1 MYTDLFDSEF
11 IGKITELKNNL
22 QGLTDEIK
30 NLAAATKSE
39 LSATSASADAI
50 SQLAS
55 RVAALEQA
63 YQSAQRAQQA
73 TNSVIKGTSTLTDDE
88 RQSIEALVKSLENW
102 RLQWATNIK
111 QIDVAN
117 KSYNE
122 LKASY
127 NAIVEQLNRMTD
139 AERSST
145 AAGQNM
151 TAQAHEIMNALKN
164 MDNQYK
170 KAAQGANTLSE
181 ALKRFPKL
189 QQFEATN
196 IENFT
201 AQVNNLR
208 AATDQTLPAIDMQKK
223 SYNELY
229 ATYNVLKDAL
239 NGMTTEQ
246 RESTA
251 AGQSMTKQAH
261 DLMEQLNKLQQAT
274 GKYTLNVGNYASA
287 FDGFG
292 YSIQQVL
299 REIPSATTLNQF
311 FLAISNNIPMVADQI
326 RKFRAEQTQLQKEHD
341 AAMVAGNKEAAEAI
355 AAQYQSLGKK
365 IISSIWNVQSAILI
379 VLLALKNY
387 GSDLWHWF
395 VGLFKEVLEITQK
408 IKDSMEKIRFSI
420 QVRKDIS
427 EVKTELELLLKKMD
441 ETTRGTEG
449 WRNVIARINELTNG
463 TLDYIKATPEEVKKV
478 TQAYIE
484 QAKQLAINK
493 RVVERLAESELAAVT
508 KRGVVETI
516 VAEVQRRSEIFRK
529 TGEVTQLSAQAFG
542 EIASALEIS
551 DDNLDEFQK
560 KLEIYTRPGMQ
571 AKNAK
576 RFGKAAQ
583 YINDLIGSQY
593 AILSENMKNYYEELL
608 KPIPVNEV
616 KKETE
621 KALKSN
627 FQLLDD
633 MYEEWLQNR
642 YKTIQDAFE
651 RETAMENDRFELQYK
666 KYIYEY
672 TKRLENLKTA
682 LKKGVVTQEQYDQ
695 HLLDLQE
702 QMGVKVEENYS
713 EQYQNDAAQFKKDL
727 DNKLITEKQYE
738 RMMIEL
744 QIQHKDEMIV
754 TQTSL
759 YGIIQGITQEHE
771 NKIREIVT
779 KSHKQTLDSL
789 KASEEAKIKAIKD
802 TAETEIQ
809 YQKKRVKNAQD
820 EIHNNK
826 IATQNIEVYE
836 RAIAKLNEELL
847 KLNALYDALLV
858 KTPFDTEAKQETEE
872 KIKEAIES
880 YRKLINKEIT
890 KYSTSQQTKK
900 IGSLWDIVGGG
911 INFSEDFKK
920 SVLEKMGIDA
930 SKLTEEEM
938 GGLFQ
943 NWIDETE
950 AAFGDWADKIKDTLS
965 SLLDAWVE
973 YYEAKAAA
981 AAEDTE
987 AAKEEYEKQKAL
999 LEAGYASS
1007 IEKEW
1012 AAYQEKKRI
1021 QKQAEKEAEL
1031 WNERQRQL
1039 SQLETVASLGTAIAN
1054 LFKSLTASG
1063 AVGVA
1068 IATAASAALLGAFT
1082 QARQQAN
1089 SVVKYGAGHVETI
1102 QGGSHASG
1110 HDSPLAYDSQGR
1122 ERRVEGGEMFA
1133 VINRKAVGRY
1143 GNGMIEDVINSIN
1156 AMNYKGVDAVKVAM
1170 VGTDLSKIE
1179 RNLDTL
1185 VGNSDGRVMMDADG
1199 NMIVKRNNLTKK
1211 ISFQRTALS

>member
-1 MYTDLFDSEF
+1 MDSQILYTDLFDSEF
-11 IGKITELKNNL
+11 IGKVTELKNNL

-50 SQLAS
+50 NQLAS

-73 TNSVIKGTSTLTDDE
+73 TNSAIKGTSTLTDDE

-127 NAIVEQLNRMTD
+127 NAIVEQLNLMTD
-139 AERSST
+139 TERSNT

-196 IENFT
+196 IVNFT

-326 RKFRAEQTQLQKEHD
+326 IKFKAEQKHLHEEANK
-341 AAMVAGNKEAAEAI
+341 AIIAGNNEAAEAI
-355 AAQYQSLGKK
+355 EKRYQSLGKK
-365 IISSIWNVQSAILI
+365 IVSSVNNWQSAILI
-379 VLLALKNY
+379 ALLVLKNY
-387 GSDLWHWF
+387 GSQFINWIA
-395 VGLFKEVLEITQK
+395 GLFNK
-408 IKDSMEKIRFSI
+408 IKELSQKTKDEIDKIGFFS
-420 QVRKDIS
+420 QVRKDVAN
-427 EVKTELELLLKKMD
+427 VKTELELLMKKMD
-441 ETTRGTEG
+441 ETTKGTDE
-449 WRNVIARINELTNG
+449 WRKIILRVNELTKGN
-463 TLDYIKATPEEVKKV
+463 LDYIKATPEEVRKI
-478 TQAYIE
+478 TNAYIE
-484 QAKQLAINK
+484 QAKQIAINR
-493 RVVERLAESELAAVT
+493 RVVERLAESQENLIVRQDVVKMIQEEQKRRMREIAAT
-508 KRGVVETI
+508 GGSEMRESI
-516 VAEVQRRSEIFRK
+516 VAQTAAYLGIKKETDEFEQWSKSLEKYTRRRIN
-529 TGEVTQLSAQAFG
+529 SAQ
-542 EIASALEIS
+542 SVS
-551 DDNLDEFQK
+551 DFLNSWK
-560 KLEIYTRPGMQ
+560 P
-571 AKNAK
+571 
-576 RFGKAAQ
+576 
-583 YINDLIGSQY
+583 
-593 AILSENMKNYYEELL
+593 ILSEDLQKEYEAML
-608 KPIPVNEV
+608 KPVPEEIT
-616 KKETE
+616 KGDGAKQ
-621 KALKSN
+621 LKSN

-651 RETAMENDRFELQYK
+651 RETAMENDRFELQYR

-682 LKKGVVTQEQYDQ
+682 LKKGVVTQGQYDQ

-713 EQYQNDAAQFKKDL
+713 EQYQRDAAQFKKDL

-744 QIQHKDEMIV
+744 QIQHKDEMII
-754 TQTSL
+754 TETSTN
-759 YGIIQGITQEHE
+759 GIIQGLMQEHYDKLFDIE
-771 NKIREIVT
+771 DKF
-779 KSHKQTLDSL
+779 
-789 KASEEAKIKAIKD
+789 SEEEIKKAQEIETTKLKLLEDYTERQLKI
-802 TAETEIQ
+802 
-809 YQKKRVKNAQD
+809 QKKRVKNAQD
-820 EIHNNK
+820 EIYNNK
-826 IATQNIEVYE
+826 VVTQNINTYTDAVK
-836 RAIAKLNEELL
+836 KL
-847 KLNALYDALLV
+847 
-858 KTPFDTEAKQETEE
+858 KQELETIDIPDEGKTQKE
-872 KIKEAIES
+872 IQDKIKKYTE
-880 YRKLINKEIT
+880 KINKEIA

-900 IGSLWDIVGGG
+900 IGSLWDIMGGG

-920 SVLEKMGIDA
+920 GVLQKMGIDTG
-930 SKLTEEEM
+930 LIQDQEIID
-938 GGLFQ
+938 GLFQ

-1054 LFKSLTASG
+1054 LFKSLTAGG

-1068 IATAASAALLGAFT
+1068 IAAAASAALLGAFT

-1089 SVVKYGAGHVETI
+1089 SVVKYGAGHVEMI
-1102 QGGSHASG
+1102 GGGSHASG
-1110 HDSPLAYDSQGR
+1110 HDSPLAVDSKGR
-1122 ERRVEGGEMFA
+1122 QRRVEGGEMFA

-1156 AMNYKGVDAVKVAM
+1156 AMNYKSVDAVKVAM

-1199 NMIVKRNNLTKK
+1199 NMIVKRNNFTKK

>member
-1 MYTDLFDSEF
+1 MDSQILYTDLFDSEF
-11 IGKITELKNNL
+11 IGKVTELKNNL

-88 RQSIEALVKSLENW
+88 RQSIEALVKNLENW

-139 AERSST
+139 AERSNTS
-145 AAGQNM
+145 AGQNM

-181 ALKRFPKL
+181 ALRRFPKL

-326 RKFRAEQTQLQKEHD
+326 RKFYAEQADLKKRYD
-341 AAMVAGNKEAAEAI
+341 AAMLAGNKETADAI
-355 AAQYQSLGKK
+355 ATGFMSFGKK
-365 IISSIWNVQSAILI
+365 LTSSVLNWQSAILGI
-379 VLLALKNY
+379 TLLLKTY
-387 GSDLWHWF
+387 GSDIWHWF
-395 VGLFKEVLEITQK
+395 VGLFGK
-408 IKDSMEKIRFSI
+408 IKELAQKTKDEIDKIGFFA
-420 QVRKDIS
+420 QVRKDVAN
-427 EVKTELELLLKKMD
+427 VKTELELLMQKMD
-441 ETTRGTEG
+441 ETTKGTDE
-449 WRNVIARINELTNG
+449 WRKIILRVNELTKGN
-463 TLDYIKATPEEVKKV
+463 LDYIKATPEEVRKV
-478 TQAYIE
+478 TNAYIE
-484 QAKQLAINK
+484 QAKQLAINR
-493 RVVERLAESELAAVT
+493 RVVEKIAESEENLMIQGDITRILTPLYTKLGRNLVFDKDSPIIKEAIEKTAAAM
-508 KRGVVETI
+508 GI
-516 VAEVQRRSEIFRK
+516 
-529 TGEVTQLSAQAFG
+529 
-542 EIASALEIS
+542 
-551 DDNLDEFQK
+551 
-560 KLEIYTRPGMQ
+560 
-571 AKNAK
+571 
-576 RFGKAAQ
+576 
-583 YINDLIGSQY
+583 
-593 AILSENMKNYYEELL
+593 
-608 KPIPVNEV
+608 
-616 KKETE
+616 KKETDEFKKWSDAVE
-621 KALKSN
+621 KSLTETATKNKRNVLDLMKSWVPTLSDDLRKDYEAMLKPLPEEKTKGDGTKQLKSN

-633 MYEEWLQNR
+633 MYEEWLENR

-651 RETAMENDRFELQYK
+651 RETAMENDRFELQYR

-682 LKKGVVTQEQYDQ
+682 LNKGIITQEQYDQ

-713 EQYQNDAAQFKKDL
+713 EQYQKDAAQFKKDL

-771 NKIREIVT
+771 DKIREIVT

-858 KTPFDTEAKQETEE
+858 KTPFDTEAKQETEK

-880 YRKLINKEIT
+880 YQKSINKEIT

-911 INFSEDFKK
+911 INFSENFKK
-920 SVLEKMGIDA
+920 SVLEKMGIDTGLIQDQ
-930 SKLTEEEM
+930 KIID
-938 GGLFQ
+938 GLFQ

-1054 LFKSLTASG
+1054 LFKSLTAGG

-1199 NMIVKRNNLTKK
+1199 NMIVKRNNFTKK

>member
-1 MYTDLFDSEF
+1 MHF
-11 IGKITELKNNL
+11 
-22 QGLTDEIK
+22 
-30 NLAAATKSE
+30 
-39 LSATSASADAI
+39 
-50 SQLAS
+50 
-55 RVAALEQA
+55 
-63 YQSAQRAQQA
+63 
-73 TNSVIKGTSTLTDDE
+73 
-88 RQSIEALVKSLENW
+88 
-102 RLQWATNIK
+102 
-111 QIDVAN
+111 
-117 KSYNE
+117 
-122 LKASY
+122 
-127 NAIVEQLNRMTD
+127 
-139 AERSST
+139 
-145 AAGQNM
+145 
-151 TAQAHEIMNALKN
+151 
-164 MDNQYK
+164 
-170 KAAQGANTLSE
+170 
-181 ALKRFPKL
+181 
-189 QQFEATN
+189 
-196 IENFT
+196 
-201 AQVNNLR
+201 
-208 AATDQTLPAIDMQKK
+208 
-223 SYNELY
+223 
-229 ATYNVLKDAL
+229 
-239 NGMTTEQ
+239 
-246 RESTA
+246 
-251 AGQSMTKQAH
+251 
-261 DLMEQLNKLQQAT
+261 
-274 GKYTLNVGNYASA
+274 
-287 FDGFG
+287 
-292 YSIQQVL
+292 
-299 REIPSATTLNQF
+299 
-311 FLAISNNIPMVADQI
+311 
-326 RKFRAEQTQLQKEHD
+326 
-341 AAMVAGNKEAAEAI
+341 
-355 AAQYQSLGKK
+355 
-365 IISSIWNVQSAILI
+365 
-379 VLLALKNY
+379 
-387 GSDLWHWF
+387 
-395 VGLFKEVLEITQK
+395 
-408 IKDSMEKIRFSI
+408 
-420 QVRKDIS
+420 KDIS

-493 RVVERLAESELAAVT
+493 RVVEKLAESELAAVT
-508 KRGVVETI
+508 KRGVMETI

-529 TGEVTQLSAQAFG
+529 TGEVTQLSARAFG
-542 EIASALEIS
+542 EIAAALEIS

-571 AKNAK
+571 AKNVK

-593 AILSENMKNYYEELL
+593 AILSENMKKYYEELL

-642 YKTIQDAFE
+642 YKTIQDTFE
-651 RETAMENDRFELQYK
+651 RETAMENDRFELQYR

-713 EQYQNDAAQFKKDL
+713 EQYQRDAAQFKKDL

-744 QIQHKDEMIV
+744 QIQHKDEMII
-754 TQTSL
+754 TETSTN
-759 YGIIQGITQEHE
+759 GIIQGLMQEHYDKLFDIE
-771 NKIREIVT
+771 DKF
-779 KSHKQTLDSL
+779 
-789 KASEEAKIKAIKD
+789 SEEEIKKAQEIEATKLKLLEDYTERQLKI
-802 TAETEIQ
+802 
-809 YQKKRVKNAQD
+809 QKKRVKNTRD
-820 EIHNNK
+820 EIYNNK
-826 IATQNIEVYE
+826 VVTQNINTYTDAVK
-836 RAIAKLNEELL
+836 KL
-847 KLNALYDALLV
+847 
-858 KTPFDTEAKQETEE
+858 KQELETIDIPDEGKTQKE
-872 KIKEAIES
+872 IQDKIKKYTE
-880 YRKLINKEIT
+880 KINKEIA

-900 IGSLWDIVGGG
+900 IGSLWDIMGGG

-920 SVLEKMGIDA
+920 GVLQKMGIDTG
-930 SKLTEEEM
+930 LIQDQEIID
-938 GGLFQ
+938 GLFQ

-973 YYEAKAAA
+973 YYKAKAEA

-1054 LFKSLTASG
+1054 LFKSLTAGG

-1068 IATAASAALLGAFT
+1068 IAAAASAALLGAFT

-1199 NMIVKRNNLTKK
+1199 NMIVKRNNFIKK

>member
-11 IGKITELKNNL
+11 IGKVTELKNNL

-73 TNSVIKGTSTLTDDE
+73 TNSAIKGTSTLTDDE

-102 RLQWATNIK
+102 RLQWNTNIK

-139 AERSST
+139 AERSNT

-395 VGLFKEVLEITQK
+395 VGLFKEVFEITQK

-493 RVVERLAESELAAVT
+493 RVVEKLAESELAAVT
-508 KRGVVETI
+508 KRGVMETI

-529 TGEVTQLSAQAFG
+529 TGEVTQLSARAFG
-542 EIASALEIS
+542 EIAAALEIS

-651 RETAMENDRFELQYK
+651 RETAMENDRFELQYR

-682 LKKGVVTQEQYDQ
+682 LKKGVVTREQYDQ

-713 EQYQNDAAQFKKDL
+713 EQYQRDAAQFKKDL

-744 QIQHKDEMIV
+744 QIQHKDEMII
-754 TQTSL
+754 TETSTN
-759 YGIIQGITQEHE
+759 GIIQGLMQEHYDKLFDIE
-771 NKIREIVT
+771 DKF
-779 KSHKQTLDSL
+779 
-789 KASEEAKIKAIKD
+789 SEEEIKKAQEIEATKLKLLEDYTERQLKI
-802 TAETEIQ
+802 
-809 YQKKRVKNAQD
+809 QKKRVKNTRD
-820 EIHNNK
+820 EIYNNK
-826 IATQNIEVYE
+826 VVTQNINTYTDAVK
-836 RAIAKLNEELL
+836 KL
-847 KLNALYDALLV
+847 
-858 KTPFDTEAKQETEE
+858 KQELETIDIPDEGKTQKE
-872 KIKEAIES
+872 IQDKIKKYTE
-880 YRKLINKEIT
+880 KINKEIA

-920 SVLEKMGIDA
+920 GVLQKMGIDTG
-930 SKLTEEEM
+930 LIQDQEIID
-938 GGLFQ
+938 GLFQ

-1054 LFKSLTASG
+1054 LFKSLTAGG

-1068 IATAASAALLGAFT
+1068 IAAAASAALLGAFT

-1185 VGNSDGRVMMDADG
+1185 VGNSDGRVMMDVDG
-1199 NMIVKRNNLTKK
+1199 NMIVKRNNFTKK